1 MHTLYIRGSLSH
13 TCTHTHAHT
22 LYPRLSLTR
31 THTCTHSVSEALSL
45 TRTHTHAHTLYP
57 RLSLSHAHTH
67 MHTLCIRGSLSHTHT
82 HIGDFY
88 LTRHSNLS
96 QVHIAF
102 HLVTDEVA
110 VQSSSLRSRHPVVAG
125 LKNCLRA
132 AARHDVHHITIPL
145 LLVHRMQPVCVCVC
159 VCVCAQWCMH
169 VC

>member
-1 MHTLYIRGSLSH
+1 MITVLQLLTDDYWNDLSCIKLHQLYTYNTLYIQRSCS
-13 TCTHTHAHT
+13 
-22 LYPRLSLTR
+22 
-31 THTCTHSVSEALSL
+31 
-45 TRTHTHAHTLYP
+45 HTHAHTLYP
-57 RLSLSHAHTH
+57 RLSLSH
-67 MHTLCIRGSLSHTHT
+67 THT
-82 HIGDFY
+82 RATGDFY

-159 VCVCAQWCMH
+159 AQWCMH